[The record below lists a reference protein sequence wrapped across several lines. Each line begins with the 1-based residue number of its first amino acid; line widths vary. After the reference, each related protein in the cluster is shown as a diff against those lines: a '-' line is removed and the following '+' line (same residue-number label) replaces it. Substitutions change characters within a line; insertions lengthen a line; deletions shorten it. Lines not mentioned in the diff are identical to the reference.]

1 MVNIPE
7 YIASRRATYTKIP
20 APLRV
25 LLQILSFIVGAAGLV
40 LALTPPPFFDLG
52 VLLLLA
58 ALSVLSFQFDWA
70 HRTLTFIDAKLRD
83 KGFRKKLFP
92 ILFGVFL
99 LLLIAIFYLHIR
111 I

>member
-1 MVNIPE
+1 MANIPQ
-7 YIASRRATYTKIP
+7 YIASRRATYNRIP
-20 APLRV
+20 ALFRG
-25 LLQILSFIVGAAGLV
+25 LLQGLSFVIGAVGLV
-40 LALTPPPFFDLG
+40 LAVTPPPFFDLG

-70 HRTLTFIDAKLRD
+70 HRLLTLIDAKLRD
-83 KGFRKKLFP
+83 KKFRKRLFP

-99 LLLIAIFYLHIR
+99 LLLVGIFYLHSR